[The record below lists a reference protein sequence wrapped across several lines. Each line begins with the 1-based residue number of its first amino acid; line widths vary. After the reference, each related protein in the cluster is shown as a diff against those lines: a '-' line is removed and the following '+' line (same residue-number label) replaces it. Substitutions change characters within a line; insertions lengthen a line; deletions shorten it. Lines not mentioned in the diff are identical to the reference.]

1 MNAIPKK
8 KLCWNCEGRV
18 AFTDENCP
26 YCGVYLSSSSL
37 IPQQEDSSSHQAP
50 YKNVTDKSVPA
61 SPYELKNQTNNAV
74 QEEEETVDRLQE
86 EADFSQRNYLMSFL
100 LLLTGSVFFV
110 FGLILLV
117 FSREG
122 VLTLQWNASYWFLYL
137 GAAISLF
144 FLGWRSL
151 RP

>member
-1 MNAIPKK
+1 M
-8 KLCWNCEGRV
+8 

-100 LLLTGSVFFV
+100 LLLTGSVFCFWTHFV
-110 FGLILLV
+110 SFLEGRSSDAPMECLLLVSLSWSCYFLFSWVGALFGLKKTIRNL
-117 FSREG
+117 
-122 VLTLQWNASYWFLYL
+122 
-137 GAAISLF
+137 
-144 FLGWRSL
+144 
-151 RP
+151 